1 MLNNNG
7 YGVALYLILVQEYAF
22 GILAKCKEINAS
34 HVMGTLGVAKT
45 TLRRSYFNLP
55 HLI

>member
-7 YGVALYLILVQEYAF
+7 YGVALYLILVQKYAF